1 MRICSEC
8 YLVQSIDRL
17 HLESSNLISRLMQTV
32 ALLLRTQKT
41 SQMPHHR
48 EEKKERVKQ
57 CIRELNALMP
67 EGSQRKGLL
76 GTLQQVVQRMKQIKG
91 NALLPSC

>member
-1 MRICSEC
+1 MAFNLNFLLFLRSGFT
-8 YLVQSIDRL
+8 LKVKF
-17 HLESSNLISRLMQTV
+17 SSC
-32 ALLLRTQKT
+32 RTQKT
-41 SQMPHHR
+41 SQFPHHR

-57 CIRELNALMP
+57 CLRELNSLMP

-91 NALLPSC
+91 NHRNAII